1 MIRVVRNV
9 ADTGRTIVCTI
20 HQPAI
25 DIFEAISAL
34 ALNMRHS
41 LLQIPKACQM
51 SVSTAMLDVTQTRFV
66 RPGGREPGNNSRR
79 WSMLLCA
86 TFAPKL
92 QAFDTMLLL
101 KRGGET
107 IFNGPLG
114 FQSRNMISY
123 FESIPGVNITT

>member
-1 MIRVVRNV
+1 MRVVRNV

-25 DIFEAISAL
+25 DIFEVTLCRPSSGKGAT
-34 ALNMRHS
+34 
-41 LLQIPKACQM
+41 
-51 SVSTAMLDVTQTRFV
+51 STETPAAMCLMPVLIFTTR
-66 RPGGREPGNNSRR
+66 RGASRLVAFPLGILR
-79 WSMLLCA
+79 RFCLTDYPS
-86 TFAPKL
+86 L

-114 FQSRNMISY
+114 FQSQNMISY
-123 FESIPGVNITT
+123 FESIPGAT